1 MTRATPQM
9 RDFATRLMT
18 YETLGNKSSGTRP
31 TAGFQ
36 VCEKLHQHLSTF
48 MGGTGF
54 RALLSRALVLAT
66 AEIPWLCEVR
76 IQADWSLTGWEE
88 LQGRLDPDELFEGGV
103 VLLACLLGLLVV
115 FVGENLTLRLVREV
129 WPKVPLDD
137 LKFAGRS

>member
-1 MTRATPQM
+1 MSRATPQM

-18 YETLGNKSSGTRP
+18 YETLGNTSSGTRP

-36 VCEKLHQHLSTF
+36 VCEKLHLHLATF
-48 MGGTGF
+48 MGSTGF
-54 RALLSRALVLAT
+54 RALLTRALALAT
-66 AEIPWLCEVR
+66 AEVPWLCEVR
-76 IQADWSLTGWEE
+76 IQADWSLAGLEE
-88 LQGRLDPDELFEGGV
+88 LQERLDPDELFEGGV

-115 FVGENLTLRLVREV
+115 LIGENLTLCLVREV